1 MFRGS
6 SPITLDAK
14 GRMAVPAK
22 YRERLRDCSGGRL
35 VVTVSR
41 DPCLLIYPL
50 PEWENVEARV
60 QALSSMDPQVAR
72 FKRLLLGRAE
82 DLDMDGQGRVLIPA
96 RLREGVQ
103 LDRQVTLVG
112 VVNKFELWA
121 QDRWDALNAESLDE
135 TLAGLELPEEL
146 RSLSF

>member
-1 MFRGS
+1 MFRGA

-14 GRMAVPAK
+14 GRMAIPAK
-22 YRERLRDCSGGRL
+22 HRERLRDCSGGRL

-50 PEWENVEARV
+50 PEWEKVEARIE
-60 QALSSMDPQVAR
+60 ALPSMDRQVAN

-82 DLDMDGQGRVLIPA
+82 ELDMDGQGRVLIPV
-96 RLREGVQ
+96 RLRESVQ
-103 LDRQVTLVG
+103 LERQVTLVG

-121 QDRWDALNAESLDE
+121 QARWDALNA
-135 TLAGLELPEEL
+135 AGLDATLEGLDLPEEL
-146 RSLSF
+146 RGLSF

>member
-1 MFRGS
+1 
-6 SPITLDAK
+6 
-14 GRMAVPAK
+14 MAVPAK
-22 YRERLRDCSGGRL
+22 YRDRLRDCCGGRL

-50 PEWENVEARV
+50 PEWEKVEARV
-60 QALSSMDPQVAR
+60 EALSSMDPQVAR

-82 DLDMDGQGRVLIPA
+82 DLDMDSQGRVLIPA
-96 RLREGVQ
+96 RLRDGVQ

-121 QDRWDALNAESLDE
+121 QDRWDALNAEGLDE
-135 TLAGLELPEEL
+135 TLEGLELPEEL

>member
-6 SPITLDAK
+6 GPITLDAK
-14 GRMAVPAK
+14 GRMAIPAK

-35 VVTVSR
+35 VVTVSE

-50 PEWENVEARV
+50 PEWEKVEARV
-60 QALSSMDPQVAR
+60 EALPSMDPRLAM

-82 DLDMDGQGRVLIPA
+82 DLDMDAQGRVLIPTK
-96 RLREGVQ
+96 LRESAH

-121 QDRWDALNAESLDE
+121 RDRWDALNGNGLNNMLEGLD
-135 TLAGLELPEEL
+135 LPEEL

>member
-1 MFRGS
+1 
-6 SPITLDAK
+6 
-14 GRMAVPAK
+14 MAVPAK
-22 YRERLRDCSGGRL
+22 HRERLRDHCGGRL

-50 PEWENVEARV
+50 PEWEKVEARIE
-60 QALSSMDPQVAR
+60 ALPSMDTRVAA

-82 DLDMDGQGRVLIPA
+82 ELDMDGQGRALIPA
-96 RLREGVQ
+96 RLRESVQ
-103 LDRQVTLVG
+103 LDRHVTLVG

-121 QDRWDALNAESLDE
+121 QSRWDALNSAGLDE

-146 RSLSF
+146 RNLSF